1 MEMERRLATVKLTPL
16 LGTPLTV
23 TTTFPDVP
31 ALGTGTVMLVAL
43 QQLPQGVPA
52 VPLNVTVL
60 LP

>member
-1 MEMERRLATVKLTPL
+1 MEIETRVATVKLRPL

-23 TTTFPDVP
+23 TTTFPDVA
-31 ALGTGTVMLVAL
+31 ALGTATVMLVAL
-43 QQLPQGVPA
+43 QQLPQGVLA